1 MFKSEIETKLKE
13 KGLTESSMKIYVR
26 NLEKL
31 NGGEMKNF
39 NFLKNVEGILEKL
52 TKYKDNTRRSYLISI
67 VSILGVMKGEN
78 KPFIKLHKLY
88 QDKMMNTDKEIRAKP
103 ADEKS
108 ETQKENWVSWE
119 EVESK
124 LNELKEKLNFGK
136 KKALNEGDFNNLLS
150 YVILSLYVYQA
161 PRRNTDYLK
170 MNIVKTNK
178 DETDKNFLVLDT
190 NEFVFNVY
198 KTFKKEGI
206 VRIKLSDSMKEVID
220 LYLKHHPLIKKKMNK
235 TDSIPFLV
243 YHDGKPFELINSITR
258 ILNKVFGKN
267 VGSSL
272 LRSSYLTDK
281 YGDLK
286 KEQQKDA
293 IEMGHSVETQQGV
306 YVKK

>member
-206 VRIKLSDSMKEVID
+206 VRIKLSDNMKEVID
-220 LYLKHHPLIKKKMNK
+220 LYLKHHPLIKKKMTK

>member
-1 MFKSEIETKLKE
+1 MFKTEIETKLKE

-108 ETQKENWVSWE
+108 DTQKENWVSWE
-119 EVESK
+119 EVELK

-136 KKALNEGDFNNLLS
+136 KKALSEGDFNNLLS

-161 PRRNTDYLK
+161 PRRNTDFLK

-206 VRIKLSDSMKEVID
+206 VRIKLSDNMKEVIN

-281 YGDLK
+281 YGDIK

-293 IEMGHSVETQQGV
+293 VEMGHSVETQQGV